1 MSHDVFISYSSRDK
15 TTADATCAVLEA
27 AGIRCWIAPR
37 DITPGAEWGGAIIDA
52 IAQARA
58 FVLIFS
64 ANANDSAQ
72 IRREVERA
80 VHKGIPVIPLRIED
94 IAPTRS
100 LEYFIGTVHWLDAL
114 TPPIEAHLRRLVDS
128 LKALLQ
134 IHPVPPAIAA
144 PEIIRPK
151 PTQKSWRLPAGIA
164 LACLAAILAA
174 AALWAIFIPKPQPA
188 APVAAPNQPM
198 PSQSTPSQLIPSQ
211 PAAQPARASVDPA
224 VVGTLVLDSVIDDYD
239 WHFIYLIAADGTYR
253 LITTQTE
260 DGTYR
265 AGNGAYRTVG
275 GKTGRARTGSY
286 RAVGNAIEVKPAGGA
301 AVVFHAAAAD
311 TTVDQAHPVMLGV
324 WRSTIQ
330 LAGMAWTLTIQ
341 NNPDGTFHY
350 QGQTED
356 SGTCMFADG
365 RWWTKSAVTGQL
377 NAGTYRLVDARTVE
391 ITGASGAALWQRQ

>member
-1 MSHDVFISYSSRDK
+1 MAHDVFISYSSRDK

-37 DITPGAEWGGAIIDA
+37 DITPGAEWGEAIIDA

-134 IHPVPPAIAA
+134 IHPASPANAG

-151 PTQKSWRLPAGIA
+151 PTQKTWRMPAGIA

-174 AALWAIFIPKPQPA
+174 TALWAIFIPKPQPTPA
-188 APVAAPNQPM
+188 STPNQSM
-198 PSQSTPSQLIPSQ
+198 PSQSTSSQSLPNQ
-211 PAAQPARASVDPA
+211 PAAQPSRASVDPA

-239 WHFIYLIAADGTYR
+239 WHFIYSIAAAGSYR

-265 AGNGAYRTVG
+265 AGNGGYRTVG

-286 RAVGNAIEVKPAGGA
+286 RAVGNAIEVKPAAGA
-301 AVVFHAAAAD
+301 AVIFRAAAAD

-330 LAGMAWTLTIQ
+330 LAGLAWTLTIQ
-341 NNPDGTFHY
+341 NNPDGSFHY

-377 NAGTYRLVDARTVE
+377 NAGTYRLVDVRTVE
-391 ITGASGAALWQRQ
+391 ITGANGAALWQRQ